1 MRMRS
6 WISLTLATILA
17 APAMIS
23 GTAGAQVS
31 GQTRT
36 VTGSVRDSISGQ
48 PLNAGSVT
56 VRGTRIGIAI
66 REDGQFTLAGVP
78 ATDTTLVVRSL
89 GFRSREIRLPAA
101 TTTVVASL
109 PRDVLRIDQVV
120 VTGTATTIER
130 KSAPNAVAVID
141 ATDLGVAPT
150 ASIEQQMMG
159 KVAGADI
166 QQNGGNPGGGVQVR
180 LRGVTSVNADA
191 QPLWVVD
198 GIIMSDVAIASNQNA
213 VTEAAGGSN
222 PSLTQDNLVNRIADL
237 NPNDIETI
245 EILKGASA
253 AAIYGGRASNG
264 VVIVTTKKGRVGA
277 IQTDVRLRFGSS
289 YVSNEM
295 GTRRFT
301 SAAEIDDAFGAG
313 TAANYNFTPGVFYD
327 NENFLA
333 GGSHPIWETQLRL
346 QGGSENTQYFAS
358 GQLQDEE
365 GVVTGTGYD
374 RQALRLNLDQRFGT
388 KVQLGLTTFLAH
400 TGAGRGVTNNAN
412 TGTSYWYAL
421 SSTPSFVDLR
431 RESAGTFPANPFASS
446 NPLETAAMSSN
457 DEDVYRFTPGARATW
472 HAWQSG
478 SGSQTLAVIGVAAA
492 DYFTQKNGLFF
503 PPELQFEPQDGFP
516 GTSLLS
522 NSDNLNLNFDAQAV
536 HTWNGSSLS
545 ISTTVG
551 AQRARRDL
559 DITRVTS
566 RNLVG
571 GQSNVDAGT
580 NVQVRERREKVNDV
594 GIFAQQQ
601 IQALSDHL
609 TVSLGI
615 RADQSSLNADSKK
628 LYWFPKVAASYRFDD
643 LGPFVPLKL
652 RAAWGESGN
661 QPLYGQRFTPLTAN
675 LNING
680 LPGLVTGAVT
690 GAVDLGPE
698 RQSEIEGGID
708 AVLWGG
714 RLNFEA
720 TVYQKLIT
728 ELLLTR
734 ALAPSSGFTDEI
746 FNGGKLRTRG
756 VELAA
761 GVAPLQTA
769 DMNWLL
775 RTTFAA
781 NRSEITELPVP
792 AFETGGFGVAL
803 GAFRIEQGQS
813 ATQIVGND
821 TLSDGSS
828 VVRKLGD
835 ANPDFR
841 MGFNSDFTW
850 KSLGFRFLVEW
861 QKGSDIINLTTLLY
875 DFGQVTK
882 DYAEPIAGS
891 DETVG
896 ERRLAGFG
904 VRTANYLEDASYVKL
919 REVAV
924 SYDLPRTLLTNLWG
938 GARTARVS
946 LSGRNLLTSAS
957 YSGLDPEVSNF
968 GNQAVARN
976 IDVTPYPPSRQ
987 FYLTFEFGF

>member
-1 MRMRS
+1 MRS
-6 WISLTLATILA
+6 WIHLALATGLA
-17 APAMIS
+17 TPLVVSAQTPAE
-23 GTAGAQVS
+23 
-31 GQTRT
+31 TRT
-36 VTGSVRDSISGQ
+36 VTGSVRDSITGQ
-48 PLNAGSVT
+48 PLTAGSVT
-56 VRGTRIGIAI
+56 VRGTRIGAAI
-66 REDGQFTLAGVP
+66 REDGRFTLAGVP
-78 ATDTTLVVRSL
+78 ASDTVLILRSL
-89 GFRSREIRLPAA
+89 GFRSLSVRLPAA
-101 TTTVVASL
+101 TTTIEAAL
-109 PRDVLRIDQVV
+109 ARDVLRIDQVV
-120 VTGTATTIER
+120 ITGTATSIER
-130 KSAPNAVAVID
+130 RSAPNAVAVVE
-141 ATDLGVAPT
+141 ATDLGVVPT

-159 KVAGADI
+159 KIAGADI
-166 QQNGGNPGGGVQVR
+166 QQNAGNPGGGVQVR

-198 GIIMSDVAIASNQNA
+198 GIVMSDVAIASNQNA

-237 NPNDIETI
+237 NPNDIESL

-277 IQTDVRLRFGSS
+277 VQTDVRLRFGSAR
-289 YVSNEM
+289 VANTM

-301 SAAEIDDAFGAG
+301 TAEEIDAAFGDG
-313 TAANYNFTPGVFYD
+313 TAAEYNFTPGTFYD
-327 NENFLA
+327 NEDFLA
-333 GGSHPIWETQLRL
+333 GGSHPLWEAQIGLR
-346 QGGSENTQYFAS
+346 GGSENTQYFAS
-358 GQLQDEE
+358 GQIQDEE
-365 GVVTGTGYD
+365 GIVVGTGYQ
-374 RQALRLNLDQRFGT
+374 RQSLRLNLDQRFST
-388 KVQLGLTTFLAH
+388 RAQLGLTTFLAH
-400 TGAGRGVTNNAN
+400 TNAQRGVTNNAN

-446 NPLETAAMSSN
+446 NPLETATNSQN
-457 DEDVYRFTPGARATW
+457 DEDVYRFTPGVRATW
-472 HAWQSG
+472 YAWQPSG
-478 SGSQTLAVIGVAAA
+478 GKQSLSLIGIAAA
-492 DYFTQKNGLFF
+492 DYFTQKNALFF

-522 NSDNLNLNFDAQAV
+522 NSDNLNMNFDAQAV
-536 HTWNGSSLS
+536 HSWTGSALE
-545 ISTTVG
+545 ITTTLG
-551 AQRARRDL
+551 TQLARRDL
-559 DITRVTS
+559 DIARVTS

-580 NVQVRERREKVNDV
+580 NVQVRERRERVNDV
-594 GIFAQQQ
+594 GIYAQQQ
-601 IQALSDHL
+601 IQALSNRL
-609 TVSLGI
+609 TISLGI
-615 RADQSSLNADSKK
+615 RGDQSSLNADAKK
-628 LYWFPKVAASYRFDD
+628 LYWFPKVAASYRFDNF
-643 LGPFVPLKL
+643 GPFNPLKL
-652 RAAWGESGN
+652 RAAYGQSGN
-661 QPLYGQRFTPLTAN
+661 QPLYGQKFTPLTAN

-690 GAVDLGPE
+690 GADDLGPE
-698 RQSEIEGGID
+698 RQAELEAGAD

-728 ELLLTR
+728 DLLLTR
-734 ALAPSSGFTDEI
+734 ALAPSSGFTDEV

-756 VELAA
+756 VEFAL
-761 GVAPLQTA
+761 GVVPVERA

-781 NRSEITELPVP
+781 NRSKITELPVP

-803 GAFRIEQGQS
+803 GAFRIEEGQS

-841 MGFNSDFTW
+841 MGISSDYTW
-850 KSLGFRFLVEW
+850 RNLGFRFLVEW
-861 QKGSDIINLTTLLY
+861 QQGSDVINLTTLLY
-875 DFGQVTK
+875 DFGQVTE
-882 DYAEPIAGS
+882 DYATPIAGT

-896 ERRLAGFG
+896 QRRLAGFG

-919 REVAV
+919 REVAL
-924 SYDLPRTLLTNLWG
+924 SYDLTRSWLGRLWSG
-938 GARTARVS
+938 TRSARVT
-946 LSGRNLLTSAS
+946 LSGRNLLTSTG
-957 YSGLDPEVSNF
+957 YNGLDPEVSNF

-987 FYLTFEFGF
+987 FYLTFDFGF